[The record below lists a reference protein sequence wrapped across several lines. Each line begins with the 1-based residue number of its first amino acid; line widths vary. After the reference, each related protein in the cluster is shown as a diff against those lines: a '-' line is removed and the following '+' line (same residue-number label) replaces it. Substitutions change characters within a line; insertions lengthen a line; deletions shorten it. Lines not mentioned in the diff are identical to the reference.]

1 MEGNGYVV
9 RDNFRD
15 DPTLMKMLR
24 AAIGGVAMGLPSF
37 EDAVQ
42 QRMLAKYRE
51 ATGERGTSAMYSA
64 AALQLDKHAKA
75 LRQTFAAVLGSC
87 LYSQIDRIQGR
98 EAAWPMPEGDGP
110 ELVPDSVINRRMVI
124 DNLTRRIDLDADE
137 GFRRFDALLATAF
150 GRTEFGLRNNPL
162 RPAVF
167 FHAIGLCWTRAEGLQ
182 EQALI
187 ESFGEQLLPRVI
199 NVYPAMCAVL
209 RDGLGIERVVP
220 NQLLMQVRTG
230 ADGESPYTRLAQPV
244 EGRRPPPARP
254 DAGGSVVAAGAA
266 GATAAGHVGQG
277 AAAAPGP
284 AQQTSVAAE
293 SVAGAAAVASASGP
307 VAPGR
312 ITGSAGTVTDQL
324 WPLERVSRLFE
335 PVFVDEALPVDVRLS
350 IARLQMPALVIARE
364 EPGCLTDAAHPF
376 RVLLADLADAGRWQQ
391 GVANG
396 HGDAMRLQLG
406 VIVGLLNHP
415 TPLPVNA
422 RHDVLRHLIEQF
434 RGLRGDASKVID
446 FAQRRQGVRSV
457 PG

>member
-1 MEGNGYVV
+1 MEGNGHIV

-15 DPTLMKMLR
+15 DPTLVKMLR

-37 EDAVQ
+37 DDGVQ

-87 LYSQIDRIQGR
+87 LYSQLDRIQGR
-98 EAAWPMPEGDGP
+98 EAAWPMPDGDGP

-137 GFRRFDALLATAF
+137 GFRRFDVLLATAL
-150 GRTEFGLRNNPL
+150 GRKEFGLRDNPL

-167 FHAIGLCWTRAEGLQ
+167 FHAIGLSWMRVEGLQ

-220 NQLLMQVRTG
+220 NQLLTQVRTG

-254 DAGGSVVAAGAA
+254 EAGGSAGAA
-266 GATAAGHVGQG
+266 EAAAPIGQTG
-277 AAAAPGP
+277 AAAPGP
-284 AQQTSVAAE
+284 VQQPPLAAG
-293 SVAGAAAVASASGP
+293 SADRPAAVASADRP
-307 VAPGR
+307 AMPPPA
-312 ITGSAGTVTDQL
+312 TGSVATGADQL

-335 PVFVDEALPVDVRLS
+335 PVFADETLPVDVRLS

-391 GVANG
+391 GAANG

-422 RHDVLRHLIEQF
+422 RHDVLKHLIEQF
-434 RGLRGDASKVID
+434 RGLRSDASKVID